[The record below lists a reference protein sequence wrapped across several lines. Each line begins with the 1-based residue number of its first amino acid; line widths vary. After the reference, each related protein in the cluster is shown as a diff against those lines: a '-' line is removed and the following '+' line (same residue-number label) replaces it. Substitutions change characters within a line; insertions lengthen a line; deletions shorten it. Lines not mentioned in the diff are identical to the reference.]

1 MVFYQVF
8 LLSPSQCAI
17 HCNISTVETVRGC
30 VSLKKKF
37 ISQGKGVEVTVNSNE
52 ENSKDFCLYFVQE
65 FGLCTVHFHS
75 TEISMGGL
83 SGAWFKSGLFAVV

>member
-37 ISQGKGVEVTVNSNE
+37 ISQGKGVEVTVNSKEKNSE
-52 ENSKDFCLYFVQE
+52 E
-65 FGLCTVHFHS
+65 
-75 TEISMGGL
+75 TEILMNGP
-83 SGAWFKSGLFAVV
+83 SGPWFKSGLFAVV